1 MNPELDI
8 TYEQHRAFLERV
20 YRTGMAELDGFLA
33 AQSFEV
39 PLTTYSDN
47 AHIQHI
53 YEQGFRDGK
62 AKLGQKEDET

>member
-1 MNPELDI
+1 MNPHLDI

-20 YRTGMAELDGFLA
+20 YRTGMAELDGFVT

-39 PLTTYSDN
+39 PLTAYSDDP
-47 AHIQHI
+47 HIQHI

-62 AKLGQKEDET
+62 DKLRQKEAAI